1 MEKKI
6 KVAKPVINNF
16 IQLER
21 NNSTQQGIQQLQLHI
36 TELSEEECLE
46 YAEMLK
52 NSFVEQWQSLTKG
65 QTIEK

>member
-6 KVAKPVINNF
+6 KVAKPIINNF
-16 IQLER
+16 ILLER

-52 NSFVEQWQSLTKG
+52 TSFVEQWQSLTKG

>member
-6 KVAKPVINNF
+6 KVAKPIINNF
-16 IQLER
+16 ILLER

-36 TELSEEECLE
+36 TELSEDECLE

-52 NSFVEQWQSLTKG
+52 KSFIEQWQSLTQGKDV
-65 QTIEK
+65 KK

>member
-6 KVAKPVINNF
+6 KVARPVISNF
-16 IQLER
+16 ISLER
-21 NNSTQQGIQQLQLHI
+21 NTSIQQGVQQLQLHI

-46 YAEMLK
+46 YADILK
-52 NSFVEQWQSLTKG
+52 KSFIEQWQSLTQA